1 MEAGDGAAGDDD
13 EHHRPEV
20 GLAESE
26 PFDVFGDHRDAA
38 AVHRGAEDHSQR
50 ADRHRE
56 IEEVR
61 GEVVARLEQ
70 QPYGKHRGG
79 ENVDGE
85 EDVPL
90 IGVVSEYR
98 RDKGPVSAPDRAD
111 GDDGEHH
118 ERYKLKVHV
127 ETIDEEP

>member
-1 MEAGDGAAGDDD
+1 MTKSVSYT
-13 EHHRPEV
+13 H
-20 GLAESE
+20 L
-26 PFDVFGDHRDAA
+26 DVYKRQD
-38 AVHRGAEDHSQR
+38 
-50 ADRHRE
+50 
-56 IEEVR
+56 
-61 GEVVARLEQ
+61 
-70 QPYGKHRGG
+70 
-79 ENVDGE
+79 VDGE

-118 ERYKLKVHV
+118 KRYKLKVHV